1 MHLFLRACRCERV
14 ERSPVWMMR
23 QAGRYPP
30 AYRAVRSRHTFLEM
44 CRTPELACEVTLQ
57 PIDQLGFDA
66 AILFSDIL
74 IPLEGMGLEIDFTPA
89 PVRANPVAG
98 VADVDRLR
106 VPDPTESVPYV
117 LEAVRLIR

>member
-44 CRTPELACEVTLQ
+44 CRTPDLACEVTLQ

-74 IPLEGMGLEIDFTPA
+74 VTQPARGLEVAFPA
-89 PVRANPVAG
+89 SGAKVAG
-98 VADVDRLR
+98 RVRTAAAIAALN
-106 VPDPTESVPYV
+106 VPDPEPELPYVMESVRV
-117 LEAVRLIR
+117 